1 MNFAENINF
10 LYKLFSCST
19 LVLFSFFVL
28 MGCSNPLDLEENK
41 VPFDGHYFSSK
52 ITQNK
57 TDDRYFT
64 LKVRRASRS
73 LSGAREAGRYEA
85 TRFCIKNFGTS
96 DIKWALGPDD
106 ENLGLTGRI
115 LKLRGK
121 CDVS

>member
-1 MNFAENINF
+1 MNFVENINF
-10 LYKLFSCST
+10 IYKLFSCST
-19 LVLFSFFVL
+19 PVLCSFFVL

-41 VPFDGHYFSSK
+41 VPFEGHYFPSK
-52 ITQNK
+52 ITQNR

-106 ENLGLTGRI
+106 ENVGLTGRI
-115 LKLRGK
+115 LKLSGK